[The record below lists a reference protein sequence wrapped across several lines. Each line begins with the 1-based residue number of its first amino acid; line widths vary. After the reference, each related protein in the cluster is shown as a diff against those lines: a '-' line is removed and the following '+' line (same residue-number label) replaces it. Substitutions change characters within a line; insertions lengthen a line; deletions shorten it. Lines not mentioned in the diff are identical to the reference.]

1 MLFKDRVDAG
11 RQLAGKLRNFQNEQG
26 VILAIPRGGVPV
38 GYEVS
43 KELGW
48 PMDLMLTKKL
58 GHPKHKEYAIGAV
71 GINDRIII
79 PHSDV
84 TDDYVESETDAVRK
98 RLKEMRQKFMGDKL
112 PEAVKDKTA
121 IIVDDGIAT
130 GNTLLASVEI
140 LRKQQPAKIVVA
152 VPVASSK
159 AAKKLAHK
167 ADEIV
172 VVTVPDMFYGVGQ
185 FYEDFTQVSDEE
197 VIKDLKK
204 M

>member
-26 VILAIPRGGVPV
+26 VIMAIPRGGVPV

-98 RLKEMRQKFMGDKL
+98 RLKEIRQK
-112 PEAVKDKTA
+112 V
-121 IIVDDGIAT
+121 
-130 GNTLLASVEI
+130 
-140 LRKQQPAKIVVA
+140 
-152 VPVASSK
+152 
-159 AAKKLAHK
+159 
-167 ADEIV
+167 
-172 VVTVPDMFYGVGQ
+172 YGRQTSRSGKRQ
-185 FYEDFTQVSDEE
+185 NSHHC
-197 VIKDLKK
+197 
-204 M
+204 